1 MRELSELRDL
11 DTTAERGRGESRDAW
26 IAITGQGVEGAGRIP
41 ILYARELER
50 AGGHPRVFTPFD
62 EAEEQIIPETLDIT
76 WGADPDDISPLDG
89 ATGLLLPGGGDV
101 DPACYGHPRH
111 PRTRRVS
118 RQRDRLELT
127 LLREAL
133 KRDMPVLAIC
143 RGFQLLN
150 VLFGGTL
157 DQNLADNP
165 DLIDHDRD
173 MPRAEPVHHIRI
185 NSDSGLAKMLGG
197 TDVPVN
203 SHHHQGL
210 EKVAPDLDMIA
221 WAGDGTLEAVVARDY
236 TWVLGVQ
243 WHPEVMAPVDHR
255 QMTIFSDFV
264 EATEAYAE
272 RRSAA

>member
-1 MRELSELRDL
+1 L
-11 DTTAERGRGESRDAW
+11 DTTAERSKGESRDGW
-26 IAITGQGVEGAGRIP
+26 IVLTGQGHEGAGRIP
-41 ILYARELER
+41 ILYAREIDR
-50 AGGHPRVFTPFD
+50 AGGTPRVFTPFN
-62 EAEEQIIPETLDIT
+62 EAEDQILPEKLDIT
-76 WGADPDDISPLDG
+76 WGVDPDDASPLEG
-89 ATGLLLPGGGDV
+89 AIGLLLPGGGDV

-111 PRTRRVS
+111 PRTRKVS
-118 RQRDRLELT
+118 RERDRLELT

-150 VLFGGTL
+150 VFLGGTL
-157 DQNLADNP
+157 DQNLADNA
-165 DLIDHDRD
+165 DRLDHDRD
-173 MPRAEPVHHIRI
+173 MPRAEPVHNIMI
-185 NSDSGLAKMLGG
+185 KSDSSLAEMLGG
-197 TDVPVN
+197 TEIPVN

-210 EKVAPDLDMIA
+210 EKVAPELDMIA

-255 QMTIFSDFV
+255 QMRIFGDFV
-264 EATEAYAE
+264 DATRTYAE